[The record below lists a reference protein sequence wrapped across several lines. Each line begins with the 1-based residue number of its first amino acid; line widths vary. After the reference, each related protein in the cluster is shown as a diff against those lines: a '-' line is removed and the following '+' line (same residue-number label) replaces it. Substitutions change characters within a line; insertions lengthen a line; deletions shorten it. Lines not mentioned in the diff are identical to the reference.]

1 MSMIK
6 PTLGHTKNIKPP
18 MIDVIGFDLDDTLW
32 AVAPV
37 IIRAEQ
43 KLNTWLTEAAP
54 TLQYDVVSMR
64 QLRHEILASQPALA
78 QQITELRR
86 QVILAALQRSNID
99 DANSVADNAMEVFLA
114 ARNEIEFFDGAL
126 EVLRKLAIDHRLGAL
141 SNGNADIHRIGLSHL
156 FEFAFSAEDVGKPK
170 PDPALFIK
178 ALEHTRVDP
187 QRMVYVGDDPELDVD
202 AANRVG
208 LKTVWLDHGKKSAGL
223 SQPDITIYNIKELP
237 EAIASLKSR

>member
-1 MSMIK
+1 MIGR
-6 PTLGHTKNIKPP
+6 TLGRRKSLKPA

-43 KLNTWLTEAAP
+43 KLNTWLTQAAP

-64 QLRHEILASQPALA
+64 ELRHEILASQPALA
-78 QQITELRR
+78 QKITELRR
-86 QVILAALQRSNID
+86 QIILAALQRSNIEN
-99 DANSVADNAMEVFLA
+99 ALTLADSAMEVFLA

-126 EVLRKLAIDHRLGAL
+126 DVLGNLAIDHRLGAL

-178 ALEHTRVDP
+178 ALEHTGVDP
-187 QRMVYVGDDPELDVD
+187 HRMVYVGDDPALDVD

-208 LKTVWLDHGKKSAGL
+208 LKTVWLDHGRKPTGFSE
-223 SQPDITIYNIKELP
+223 PDITIYNIKELP
-237 EAIASLKSR
+237 EAIAYLKDR